1 MLMLAGGAAPA
12 SGAPACEQDP
22 PKTRTLL
29 QGLGTLESVI
39 VDADGRPFFTDDDSL
54 LRLDPPESSRGIWLR

>member
-1 MLMLAGGAAPA
+1 VLMLAGGAAPA